1 MFFWGELKRR
11 NVVKVGLAYVVVGW
25 LVIQMVTTVM
35 PTFNAP
41 AWIAQSITFVLILGS
56 PFVLVFAWAFE
67 ITPEGLKKTSDVA
80 PEQSITSRTSQRLN
94 YTIIGL
100 LVVAIAFM
108 AVDDYLFDDPAARD
122 QAQAVSRTEAAPPQA
137 GNQPPVA
144 VEPQTL
150 PNSVAVIPFTN
161 LSPRE
166 DEAYFAAGIHDEILN
181 QLVKLS
187 GLNVIA
193 RTSVMQYAGTSKTI
207 PEIGRELNV
216 ENVMEGSVR
225 YADGRVL
232 VTTQL
237 IDAETGVHVWSE
249 SYERPFENIFGIQAD
264 IAMNV
269 ANALET
275 AFTPAEQENIERLPT
290 DSLEAYELYL
300 SAQQL
305 YRDGAG
311 GATLFRGALEAID
324 KALALD
330 PEFARAWVT
339 KADIHGIRAQAASGN
354 QYAAEQDAML
364 QAALRAAELEP
375 NLTEAQVHV
384 ATAKSRAADWNAAES
399 AYRRAYAAQPNVA
412 APRYAVHLL
421 GAGQLEKARELTSIA
436 RATDPLNRTVRGFN
450 ILASALTGDQAAAD
464 SDYER
469 ATATYGGGQWIGSW
483 FITMS
488 RLEPG
493 RALRLEAIPSFNA
506 PPLNQQ
512 AREHFSSPA
521 EGLAVLRER
530 WAGPELGTSELLVVG
545 VWAAYFGDA
554 PFALE
559 ALEVAIKR
567 NAQNALNLWLPS
579 ARELRQLPRFKA
591 FVAEIGLVDYWRQY
605 GWPDLCRPLGAE
617 DFTCG

>member
-1 MFFWGELKRR
+1 
-11 NVVKVGLAYVVVGW
+11 
-25 LVIQMVTTVM
+25 
-35 PTFNAP
+35 
-41 AWIAQSITFVLILGS
+41 
-56 PFVLVFAWAFE
+56 
-67 ITPEGLKKTSDVA
+67 
-80 PEQSITSRTSQRLN
+80 
-94 YTIIGL
+94 
-100 LVVAIAFM
+100 
-108 AVDDYLFDDPAARD
+108 
-122 QAQAVSRTEAAPPQA
+122 
-137 GNQPPVA
+137 
-144 VEPQTL
+144 
-150 PNSVAVIPFTN
+150 
-161 LSPRE
+161 
-166 DEAYFAAGIHDEILN
+166 
-181 QLVKLS
+181 
-187 GLNVIA
+187 
-193 RTSVMQYAGTSKTI
+193 
-207 PEIGRELNV
+207 
-216 ENVMEGSVR
+216 
-225 YADGRVL
+225 
-232 VTTQL
+232 
-237 IDAETGVHVWSE
+237 
-249 SYERPFENIFGIQAD
+249 
-264 IAMNV
+264 
-269 ANALET
+269 
-275 AFTPAEQENIERLPT
+275 
-290 DSLEAYELYL
+290 
-300 SAQQL
+300 
-305 YRDGAG
+305 
-311 GATLFRGALEAID
+311 
-324 KALALD
+324 
-330 PEFARAWVT
+330 
-339 KADIHGIRAQAASGN
+339 
-354 QYAAEQDAML
+354 ML